1 MLKFVKRMIDFSGP
15 YRGRLYLAFF
25 YSFLESVFIQAPI
38 LVLLYALLKISA
50 QILVAADVLFMVAAL
65 LASVVCRM
73 FFRRLLEAL
82 ETTTGYRMFA
92 DERMR
97 MGDRLKQMP
106 MGYFSEGAIGDVT
119 AVITSDITFIE
130 QYGMI
135 VLARTVSATISIT
148 ITALM
153 LAIFDYRIGI
163 IAAVAALAA
172 FSVMAHLR
180 RNGRELSP
188 QRQQV
193 QSDLVGSVLE
203 FVNGM
208 HVIKAFNLTG
218 EKGVAARKGF
228 KHFRD
233 IMITFEKRF
242 IPPFFLLDTCIAAGT
257 AGVICMAAFF
267 SVNQSMDAAFA
278 LVLVI
283 FAFEVFVPI
292 KIVAGGIA
300 QTKVAE
306 AGLDRYQAIMSA
318 PVIDEGAGERK
329 PERFDIEFNQVEFAY
344 DTTPVIRDMS
354 FRISEKSMTALVG
367 PSGSGKSTVA
377 SLIARFWDPQ
387 SGEIRIGGVNIRE
400 MTCDALLAHISMVF
414 QKVYLFNDTILNN
427 IRFGRPG
434 ATMDEVVAVCKKA
447 RCHAFISDLEEGYH
461 TVVGEGGCT
470 LSGGERQRI
479 SIARAMLKDAPIVL
493 LDEATASVDP
503 DNERHIQEAI
513 SELVKD
519 KTLVV
524 IAHRLSTIKTA
535 DHILVINK
543 GGILESGKHEDLMAL
558 KGLYHGLWTRRVRA
572 RSWQMSRIDS
582 DERSK
587 FCKSG

>member
-1 MLKFVKRMIDFSGP
+1 MLEFVTRMLDFSGP
-15 YRGRLYLAFF
+15 YRGKLYLAFF
-25 YSFLESVFIQAPI
+25 YSFLESVFIQVPI
-38 LVLLYALLKISA
+38 LVLLYALFKLSSQGLVRA
-50 QILVAADVLFMVAAL
+50 DVWYMAGALVAGVMF
-65 LASVVCRM
+65 RM
-73 FFRRLLEAL
+73 LFRRLLEAL

-135 VLARTVSATISIT
+135 VLARTVSAAIGLAVSAVMLTVFDLRVGL
-148 ITALM
+148 TA
-153 LAIFDYRIGI
+153 A
-163 IAAVAALAA
+163 AAVLAA
-172 FSVMAHLR
+172 FFVMTHLR
-180 RNGRELSP
+180 RKGRELSP
-188 QRQQV
+188 QRQQI

-218 EKGVAARKGF
+218 EKGNAAREGF
-228 KHFRD
+228 KRFRN
-233 IMITFEKRF
+233 IMVEFERRF
-242 IPPFFLLDTCIAAGT
+242 IPPFFLLDTCLAAGT
-257 AGVICMAAFF
+257 AAVICLAGLSSA
-267 SVNQSMDAAFA
+267 SRSMEPAFA

-283 FAFEVFVPI
+283 FSFELFVPVKLI
-292 KIVAGGIA
+292 AGGIA

-306 AGLDRYQAIMSA
+306 AGLDRYQAIMKA
-318 PVIDEGAGERK
+318 PVIDPGAGGKK
-329 PERFDIEFNQVEFAY
+329 PARFDIEFRRVRFAY
-344 DTTPVIRDMS
+344 DTRPVIRDMS
-354 FRISEKSMTALVG
+354 FFIPEKSMTALVG
-367 PSGSGKSTVA
+367 RSGSGKSTVA
-377 SLIARFWDPQ
+377 SLIARFWEPQ
-387 SGEIRIGGVNIRE
+387 AGEILIGGTPVRE
-400 MTCDALLAHISMVF
+400 MPCDSLLAHISMVF

-434 ATMDEVVAVCKKA
+434 ASMAEVAAVCKKA
-447 RCHAFISDLEEGYH
+447 RCHGFISALKDGYH
-461 TVVGEGGCT
+461 TMVGEGGFT

-503 DNERHIQEAI
+503 DNERHIQEAV

-524 IAHRLSTIKTA
+524 IAHRLSTIKSA
-535 DHILVINK
+535 DQILVVDK
-543 GGILESGKHEDLMAL
+543 GRILESGTHSRLMSDR
-558 KGLYHGLWTRRVRA
+558 GLYHMLWTRQA
-572 RSWQMSRIDS
+572 RSGTWQMSGTDTG
-582 DERSK
+582 ERRQV
-587 FCKSG
+587 FKSG